1 MPRPLRIEIAGGRY
15 PVMARGNERRDIFRK
30 ESDSLHF
37 LEILEEVPARVGT
50 SLHAYALVKNHY
62 LGQRRGRMSL
72 VELGER
78 AGGMNYAA
86 AGAAISRFSRQL
98 NSGPCKA
105 RLRHVEK
112 AMSSTEI

>member
-1 MPRPLRIEIAGGRY
+1 M
-15 PVMARGNERRDIFRK
+15 MARGNERRDIFRK

-37 LEILEEVPARVGT
+37 LEILKELPARFGT
-50 SLHAYALVKNHY
+50 APHTYALMKNHY

-86 AGAAISRFSRQL
+86 VGADISRFSRQL
-98 NSGPCKA
+98 NSGAGKA
-105 RLRHVEK
+105 RLRRVEK
-112 AMSSTEI
+112 AMSSIEI